1 MLSGMNHS
9 NKRKMEQ
16 ETVKIYIYKCN
27 PEKQMPIFLKI
38 DFKIKEN
45 TEDYDTF
52 IFKFSCLP

>member
-27 PEKQMPIFLKI
+27 PEMQMPIFLKL
-38 DFKIKEN
+38 FKIKEN
-45 TEDYDTF
+45 IEDYDMF
-52 IFKFSCLP
+52 ISKFSCLP

>member
-9 NKRKMEQ
+9 NRRKMEQ

-27 PEKQMPIFLKI
+27 PEMQMSIFLKT
-38 DFKIKEN
+38 DFKIKGN